1 MTEMEVGRKQ
11 EEGVSCEHPRG
22 RGGVWRRRLQGWG
35 GWPGLV
41 DSELT
46 LAGRGRTRRGAR
58 LWPLSAPG
66 LACFLLTLPT
76 SDACSLFSPVV

>member
-1 MTEMEVGRKQ
+1 MTEMEVGRRQ
-11 EEGVSCEHPRG
+11 EEGVSCEHPRE
-22 RGGVWRRRLQGWG
+22 RGGVCKRRLQGWG

-41 DSELT
+41 DSELS

-66 LACFLLTLPT
+66 PACFLLTLPT